1 MFVEICVLKLYL
13 KYVSIETATEMCVS
27 KLYLKYV
34 SVKTVIKDMCV
45 ETVLEIICVETL
57 FQTLKKIQKKKLIP
71 IMHFCPLKKPTLWK
85 HNDAHHQRHRRDIN
99 STKSFVC
106 MHVVHV
112 RRLGWDDNN

>member
-1 MFVEICVLKLYL
+1 MCVKCECWNLFVEICVLKLYL

-57 FQTLKKIQKKKLIP
+57 FQTLKKIQKKT
-71 IMHFCPLKKPTLWK
+71 HT
-85 HNDAHHQRHRRDIN
+85 HNAFL
-99 STKSFVC
+99 SS
-106 MHVVHV
+106 
-112 RRLGWDDNN
+112 